1 MEGVVGYVLY
11 VNDRRIYGNKHWGGS
26 LRTLFKANV
35 PVDEIN
41 EAMRYDADGQ
51 KGSD

>member
-1 MEGVVGYVLY
+1 MEGVAGYALY
-11 VNDRRIYGNKHWGGS
+11 VNDRRIYGNRPWGDS

-51 KGSD
+51 KESD